1 MVGCSFLVIK
11 ILQNFSCDKDAGK
24 DENDKD
30 AAKDEEKSASSKLQ
44 RTQLNFGVLKQNTW
58 MWCVVGSEYLEVY
71 FIEILGRVF
80 QQNTWR
86 RTASQSI

>member
-1 MVGCSFLVIK
+1 MIK

-24 DENDKD
+24 DEKDKD

-71 FIEILGRVF
+71 FIGILGRVF